1 MKTKMK
7 IPVLIL
13 LMGLGLMAC
22 QKEKRLDD
30 GVADVYVKTILIDGQ
45 PAYALAHYLLGY
57 SGISSVTVYN
67 PDATTEQL
75 SSLDNSNTLF
85 YSEPSLSSYS
95 LTMPSTGTYSYKVR
109 FDDGVEKTFTD
120 QVSGTFLLPPTIT
133 TIVKTEDNARVK
145 LVWGPLTG
153 AEYYRFSISK
163 NGTTVYTS
171 QIFALVDNTANT
183 IEVPITVIP
192 SYASG
197 TYTFELAAYKYQ
209 SLADGK
215 IQSMSTT
222 TANVD
227 L

>member
-1 MKTKMK
+1 MKIKMK
-7 IPVLIL
+7 LPVLIL
-13 LMGLGLMAC
+13 LMGLSLLAC

-45 PAYALAHYLLGY
+45 PAYAIAHYVLGY
-57 SGISSVTVYN
+57 SALSSVTVYN

-75 SSLDNSNTLF
+75 ASYDNSYTLF

-95 LTMPSTGTYSYKVR
+95 LTMPSAGTYSYKAR
-109 FDDGVEKTFTD
+109 FDDGIEKTLTD
-120 QVSGTFLLPPTIT
+120 QVSGTFILPPTIT
-133 TIVKTEDNARVK
+133 SIAKTEDNARVK
-145 LVWGPLTG
+145 LIWAPLTG

-163 NGTTVYTS
+163 NGTNVYTS

-209 SLADGK
+209 SLTDGK

-222 TANVD
+222 TAD
-227 L
+227 IAL